1 MAPPQTPA
9 YSNPQNYQ
17 IEAGCLNSDALFK
30 PPATLP
36 HSSSSGTTFNPTFSP
51 RFSPS
56 TQQELEEIVPVP
68 AVLPSPADM
77 VPSTVQPKSAS
88 NTLPRFQP
96 TTRCFAPSRSV
107 TNTDPETK
115 APYATL
121 PRPALPIL
129 TSMLQKL
136 ASQLENTEGMIQDF
150 CLIVNQEQERNQA
163 GEVINREET
172 KEQENVGTAGAEMTK
187 QIWERSWKLLQV
199 NRLRQD
205 RSLRRRTRPWRR
217 RGEKDK
223 YSPWQ

>member
-1 MAPPQTPA
+1 MLRRRSPSRFNWRSCSPPYGGGWASRYAMAPPQTPA

-17 IEAGCLNSDALFK
+17 IEAGGLNSEALFN

-68 AVLPSPADM
+68 AVLPSPADT

-96 TTRCFAPSRSV
+96 TTRCFAPSQSV
-107 TNTDPETK
+107 TNTDPEAK

-121 PRPALPIL
+121 PHPALPSL

-150 CLIVNQEQERNQA
+150 F
-163 GEVINREET
+163 
-172 KEQENVGTAGAEMTK
+172 
-187 QIWERSWKLLQV
+187 S
-199 NRLRQD
+199 
-205 RSLRRRTRPWRR
+205 
-217 RGEKDK
+217 
-223 YSPWQ
+223 